1 MQENVY
7 SCIKGERKMYFNF
20 KNGVKRKV
28 FISYY
33 HGDQGDV
40 DKFVR
45 DFGDVFIPKTVGV
58 KDGDFDFDSNSAE
71 YIMRK
76 IREQKLSDSTVTI
89 VLVGSCTHSR
99 RYVDWEVKASLQQ
112 GQTLPNGLI
121 AINLPYMGTRGNLPQ
136 RVSDNVIRDSSNNDI
151 GYARYYP
158 YPLDHHPRRQAPHA
172 PLHAAPRLQCRI
184 DHLEGNHLGQ
194 LAQVTGGEH
203 VRRRR
208 AHGTITHSRP
218 CLRERISLGGPTHSY
233 KACAHHRTD
242 TPPTHLLTPHPNP

>member
-1 MQENVY
+1 
-7 SCIKGERKMYFNF
+7 MYFNF

-112 GQTLPNGLI
+112 GQMLPNGLI

-158 YPLDHHPRRQAPHA
+158 YPPSKEMLKRWIEDAYNARTSRAS
-172 PLHAAPRLQCRI
+172 LISNSSDIMKYNSRCRVH
-184 DHLEGNHLGQ
+184 D
-194 LAQVTGGEH
+194 T
-203 VRRRR
+203 
-208 AHGTITHSRP
+208 TH
-218 CLRERISLGGPTHSY
+218 
-233 KACAHHRTD
+233 
-242 TPPTHLLTPHPNP
+242 